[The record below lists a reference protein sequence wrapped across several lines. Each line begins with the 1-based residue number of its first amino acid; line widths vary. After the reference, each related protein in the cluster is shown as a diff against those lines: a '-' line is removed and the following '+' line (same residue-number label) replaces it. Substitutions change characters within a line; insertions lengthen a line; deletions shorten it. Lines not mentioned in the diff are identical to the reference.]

1 MTMSKDGRLL
11 KESEER
17 EYMEREWLRKAT
29 GDGWPLLEKLL
40 DAGEVDSKLA
50 VEILSCAAKGLEKGY

>member
-29 GDGWPLLEKLL
+29 GDGWPRLEKLL
-40 DAGEVDSKLA
+40 DSGKVSAGLA
-50 VEILSCAAKGLEKGY
+50 IEILSCAARGFDKGY